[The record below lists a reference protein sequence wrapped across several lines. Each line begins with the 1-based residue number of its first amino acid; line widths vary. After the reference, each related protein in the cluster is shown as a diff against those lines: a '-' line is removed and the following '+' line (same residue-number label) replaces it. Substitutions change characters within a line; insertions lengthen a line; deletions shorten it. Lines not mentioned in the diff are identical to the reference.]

1 MCIIIRICMVIKA
14 MIREGDENKMSPD
27 EALEVKPLKDTEEQ
41 KAARVSW

>member
-27 EALEVKPLKDTEEQ
+27 EALEVKPLKDTE
-41 KAARVSW
+41 